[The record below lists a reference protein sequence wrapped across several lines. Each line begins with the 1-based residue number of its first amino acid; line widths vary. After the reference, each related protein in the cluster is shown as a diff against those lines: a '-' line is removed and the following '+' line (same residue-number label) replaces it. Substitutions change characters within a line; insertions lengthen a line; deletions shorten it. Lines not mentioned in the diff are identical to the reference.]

1 MALSD
6 ATARQAKDYT
16 LGDSD
21 GLSLG
26 VTAARAGYQ
35 PLHPPPAPAPHPHPN
50 WQSFLRA
57 NNLVSSMS
65 RRGNGHDN
73 AIAESFS
80 SFSSF

>member
-26 VTAARAGYQ
+26 VTAARAGY
-35 PLHPPPAPAPHPHPN
+35 H
-50 WQSFLRA
+50 
-57 NNLVSSMS
+57 
-65 RRGNGHDN
+65 RRHQHHTRIQTGK
-73 AIAESFS
+73 AS
-80 SFSSF
+80 